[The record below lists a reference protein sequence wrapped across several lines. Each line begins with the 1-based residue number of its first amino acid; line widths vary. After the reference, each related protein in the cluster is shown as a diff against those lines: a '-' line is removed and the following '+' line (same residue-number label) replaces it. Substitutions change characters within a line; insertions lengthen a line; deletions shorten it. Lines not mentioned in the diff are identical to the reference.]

1 MKRRISEAEG
11 LPLIQR
17 YCEGDVLSPTQ
28 LRTAVRFALEEFSER
43 YPGKSVEIRI
53 PWIGATQAIAG
64 INRGGNGRADMA
76 CTHYRHSKSS
86 FTASSHHIL
95 WYQSRSLP
103 ILTDLLRRRYRGG
116 RDAQTCSL

>member
-17 YCEGDVLSPTQ
+17 YCEGDALSPAQ

-64 INRGGNGRADMA
+64 INHRRGTPPNVVEMDGQTWLALTTGVATLPLQPTAITYSGTRADLSP
-76 CTHYRHSKSS
+76 Y
-86 FTASSHHIL
+86 
-95 WYQSRSLP
+95 LP
-103 ILTDLLRRRYRGG
+103 IF
-116 RDAQTCSL
+116 